1 MIEVTVWLAF
11 AAGVISFLSPCVFPL
26 VPAYLAQLT
35 GTTVSDNKIIA
46 ERSLIFSRSIGFI
59 IGFSLIF
66 MILGA
71 SSTFIGELFAGN
83 RKLFEQIGGIIIVV
97 FGLQMMGIISIRAL
111 LSEKR
116 IAVKPRMSTSF
127 ASSVLLGFLFGMG
140 WSPCIGLA
148 LSSILILASDAG
160 TMWKGMFL
168 LAIYSLGL
176 GVPFLLVS
184 LIWSKSLDKLRKMNK
199 WLPAIQKTGGAVMVV
214 LGILLF
220 TGHFNLLS
228 SYLARYVPFGI

>member
-1 MIEVTVWLAF
+1 MIEVTVWLAL
-11 AAGVISFLSPCVFPL
+11 AGGVISFLSPCVFPL

>member
-71 SSTFIGELFAGN
+71 ASTFIGELFAGN